1 MRPTRGKDSH
11 KKIVLGITGSFGS
24 GKTTVA
30 GILKSFGAKVIDA
43 DKIAHSVIRPQTKI
57 YRKIISVFGDGILKK
72 SRIIDRNKLARVV
85 FNRKKLL
92 SRLNNII
99 HPEVIRAIGHRI
111 RNAKTKV
118 IVLDAPLLVEA
129 GLKNIVDKLIVVKI
143 TKEKQ
148 LKRIQNR
155 TSLSKSDILR
165 RISSQIPLAYKVRLA
180 DFVID
185 NSGAIDKTKR
195 QVISIWEKL
204 QPRKRGT
211 ITT

>member
-30 GILKSFGAKVIDA
+30 RILKSFGAKVIDA

-57 YRKIISVFGDGILKK
+57 YRKIISAFGEGILKK
-72 SRIIDRNKLARVV
+72 SRTIDRNKLARVV
-85 FNRKKLL
+85 FNRKELL

-99 HPEVIRAIGHRI
+99 HPEVIRAIRHRI
-111 RNAKTKV
+111 KNAKTKV
-118 IVLDAPLLVEA
+118 IALDAPLLVEA
-129 GLKNIVDKLIVVKI
+129 GLRNIVDKLIVVKI
-143 TKEKQ
+143 TREKQ

-165 RISSQIPLAYKVRLA
+165 RISSQIPLAYKIRLA

-185 NSGAIDKTKR
+185 NSGSVGKTRR
-195 QVISIWEKL
+195 QVKNFLELVIKA
-204 QPRKRGT
+204 
-211 ITT
+211 